1 MLGLP
6 RSESC
11 PGPTRGNPQSCP
23 QGLSQSHPKQP
34 IPVGVANRRPRLVKY
49 GVMELSDAEVIE
61 ASWRN
66 PEAFGTIFDRHLQA
80 IFGYCARRMGA
91 GPAEDLAGETFL
103 RAFHGRGRFDLSQ
116 ASARPWLFGIARN
129 VVREQSRDLG
139 RQGVSVESSHAHAGF
154 GPVDPAVL
162 ASAGAD
168 ARHDLDV
175 IARAL
180 PELPE
185 DEVETLLLH
194 VWEGL
199 SYAECALT
207 LGIPIGTVR
216 SRLNRIRRRLR
227 ERLPQDP
234 LGTPVAQEPSTVPLR
249 LLGGTD
255 ERPA

>member
-1 MLGLP
+1 
-6 RSESC
+6 
-11 PGPTRGNPQSCP
+11 
-23 QGLSQSHPKQP
+23 
-34 IPVGVANRRPRLVKY
+34 
-49 GVMELSDAEVIE
+49 MELSDAEVIE
-61 ASWRN
+61 ASWST
-66 PEAFGTIFDRHLQA
+66 PEAFGAIFDRHVGA

-103 RAFHGRGRFDLSQ
+103 RAFHGRSRFDLSQ
-116 ASARPWLFGIARN
+116 ANASPWLFGIARN
-129 VVREQSRDLG
+129 VVREHTRSLG
-139 RQGVSVESSHAHAGF
+139 REGISVESAHAHAEF
-154 GPVDPAVL
+154 GPLDPAVL

-168 ARHDLDV
+168 ARQDLDV

-227 ERLPQDP
+227 VRLPQDP
-234 LGTPVAQEPSTVPLR
+234 FGTPLAQEPSTVPLR